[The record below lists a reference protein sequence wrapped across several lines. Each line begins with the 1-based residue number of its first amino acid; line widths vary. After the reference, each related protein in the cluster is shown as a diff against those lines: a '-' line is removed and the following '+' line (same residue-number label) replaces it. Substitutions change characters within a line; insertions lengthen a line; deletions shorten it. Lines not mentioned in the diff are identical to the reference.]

1 MKVSVLKPVFV
12 AVVVGLLSLSFAQER
27 DVTLV
32 LPEEPN
38 TLDPCD
44 TSSSQV
50 GRILRQNVTEA
61 LTVTN
66 PETGEVEP
74 KLATSWQQI
83 SPTTWEFEIR
93 EGVTFHNG
101 MPLTAEA
108 VTTAFN
114 RAMQP
119 ELECHVLGFLFGDNE
134 YEATATSEFT
144 VELSTRDPDPILPT
158 RMSFIDIGAPSLPA
172 DAKVREPVGTG
183 PYRFVAW
190 DTGQSIQLER
200 QDAYWGDAP
209 QVEAATYIW
218 RTEPI
223 VRASTV
229 TAGEADIALNIAPQD
244 AGTELDVSYPNFET
258 SFLRIDTQV
267 SPLDDIRV
275 RQAINYAIDREALV
289 GTVFDANVIPATQII
304 LPSVVG
310 YSPNV
315 ELYEHDPERARALIE
330 EARADGVPVDTPI
343 VLYGRLGI
351 YPNSA
356 EAMEVVQAMLTEAGL
371 QVELE
376 MMEVNAWLEI
386 LLKPFAEDRPPNL
399 TQAMHGNDQGDA
411 VFTVGTKFASE
422 GAESTLNDPTLDELF
437 AEAAVTT
444 GDERQNLYQQ
454 AFEYMADD
462 IVPVVPLFHMVGNLR
477 VADGVNYQP
486 DSSTNSQIPLSSIS
500 FE

>member
-1 MKVSVLKPVFV
+1 MTASVYRILCT
-12 AVVVGLLSLSFAQER
+12 LLALGYISLAFAQDR
-27 DVTLV
+27 NVTLV

-50 GRILRQNVTEA
+50 GRVLRQNITEA
-61 LTVTN
+61 LTVTD

-74 KLATSWQQI
+74 KLSTSWQQND
-83 SPTTWEFEIR
+83 PNTWAFEVR
-93 EGVTFHNG
+93 EGVTFQDG
-101 MPLTAEA
+101 TPLTAEVVA
-108 VTTAFN
+108 TAFN

-134 YEATATSEFT
+134 YEATATGEFT
-144 VELSTRDPDPILPT
+144 VEITTRDPDPILPT
-158 RMSFIDIGAPSLPA
+158 RMSFIDVGAPSLPT

-209 QVEAATYIW
+209 QVEEATYIW

-229 TAGEADIALNIAPQD
+229 TAGEADVALDIAPQD
-244 AGTELDVSYPNFET
+244 AGTELDVSFPNYET

-267 SPLDDIRV
+267 PPLDDIRV
-275 RQAINYAIDREALV
+275 RQAINYAIDRSALV
-289 GTVFDANVIPATQII
+289 GTVFDANVVPATQII

-315 ELYEHDPERARALIE
+315 SLYDYDPEQARTLIE
-330 EARADGVPVDTPI
+330 EARADGVTVDTPI
-343 VLYGRLGI
+343 VIYGRLGI

-356 EAMEVVQAMLTEAGL
+356 ESMEVVQAMLTEVGL
-371 QVELE
+371 QAELE
-376 MMEVNAWLEI
+376 MMEVNAWLEV
-386 LLKPFAEDRPPNL
+386 LLKPFTEDRPPNL

-411 VFTVGTKFASE
+411 VFTVGTKFDSA
-422 GAESTLNDPTLDELF
+422 GAESTLDDPTLDDLF
-437 AEAAVTT
+437 AKAAVAT

-454 AFEYMADD
+454 AFEYMAEE
-462 IVPVVPLFHMVGNLR
+462 IVPVVPLFHMVGNIR
-477 VADGVNYQP
+477 VADGISFQP
-486 DSSTNSQIPLSSIS
+486 DSSTNSQIPLSKITV
-500 FE
+500 E